1 MNTTTRTFR
10 LGLMIEEKDLPAIH
24 DKFNELEDDL
34 NAIVEE
40 EEGLPTIYATIDLRK
55 HAAADSLKVKE
66 EKVVLHLCLH
76 HIALTDFRA
85 EVVKALPDRLSGV
98 EGIPEGLVDKMEGL
112 RGV

>member
-24 DKFNELEDDL
+24 DHFNALEDDL
-34 NAIVEE
+34 NAIVE

-55 HAAADSLKVKE
+55 HAAADSLEVEE

-85 EVVKALPDRLSGV
+85 EVVNALTDRLSGV
-98 EGIPEGLVDKMEGL
+98 EGIPEGLVNKMEEL
-112 RGV
+112 SEA